1 MSENFQIR
9 LDVHID
15 GGKAETE
22 LNDLIKKLENKP
34 INIKFNVK
42 DLQTQLQNLSKF
54 LNDAFKLNGD
64 QIANL
69 KQIKEVLTE
78 INKLSSDVQKNL
90 FGGGTSNIDKTRSS
104 LSSLEKQINSIKSKA
119 NNLLKFDGFLGNDTG
134 KAEKLIGKLEI
145 INRLIQETKQKMANG
160 TISTSDAQAKIEQL
174 TKRTELLKTR
184 LAELQEISKTN
195 KLTFKID
202 NSVETITNQIE
213 KLKQKCID
221 LGVSTSALEKFEQE
235 LATIKN
241 LPLNEQITRLSALKS
256 KITQYGQSLPKAT
269 SNTRALGNAMRST
282 NSFCN
287 NLYSSLMMFSAGN
300 IIAMQLTKAVSAIK
314 DTIIDLDSAFR
325 DLMKVAPDTF
335 QGTTDQLD
343 ALRQKASEVGQDV
356 ARSSVDIINSTA
368 SALQAGFKDVDKAM
382 EFAKETSIFANVS
395 DISQDE
401 SSKYLE
407 GIMSA
412 FGGVSKS
419 VDTMNTNV
427 KGASES
433 YSQLKNY
440 MDMANFA
447 GNNYALTTQD
457 VSEAMLRS
465 ASSASSAG
473 LSMSETIAMIIS
485 AQESV
490 KDSSKVG

>member
-1 MSENFQIR
+1 MSDFQIK
-9 LDVHID
+9 LNVHVD

-22 LNDLIKKLENKP
+22 LNDLIQKLENKP

-42 DLQTQLQNLSKF
+42 DLQTQLNTLSKF
-54 LNDAFKLNGD
+54 LNDAFKLKSD

-69 KQIKEVLTE
+69 KQIKDVLTE

-104 LSSLEKQINSIKSKA
+104 LSSLEKQINSMKSKTK
-119 NNLLKFDGFLGNDTG
+119 NLLNFEGFLGNDTS
-134 KAEKLIGKLEI
+134 KAQTLISDLNNINTKIQDIKNKMSSKLIDTTTAQSEIEKLK
-145 INRLIQETKQKMANG
+145 QEADTLKQK
-160 TISTSDAQAKIEQL
+160 L
-174 TKRTELLKTR
+174 V
-184 LAELQEISKTN
+184 ELQETSKTN
-195 KLTFKID
+195 KIQFKID
-202 NSVETITNQIE
+202 NSVDTITNKIE
-213 KLKQKCID
+213 KLREKCIQ
-221 LGVSTSALEKFEQE
+221 LGADSSQLDVFENE
-235 LATIKN
+235 LRQIAT
-241 LPLNEQITRLSALKS
+241 LPLNEQVARLSALSS
-256 KITQYGQSLPKAT
+256 KVTQFGQSLPKAT

-282 NSFCN
+282 NSFCG

-335 QGTTDQLD
+335 QGTADQLD

-395 DISQDE
+395 DISQEE

-412 FGGVSKS
+412 FGGVANS
-419 VDTMNTNV
+419 VDAMNTNV

-447 GNNYALTTQD
+447 GNNYALTTKD

-490 KDSSKVG
+490 KDAPKVG